1 MWGEGGMKVC
11 LALAV
16 ALLLLLS
23 ACSGGPLA
31 PRGPGLSKTDMKGME
46 SPDFSLVD
54 HNGRTLSLK
63 DLRGKAV
70 ALTFL
75 YSSCPDVCPVVT
87 TTFGQAWDR
96 LGDDRRKVALAV
108 ISVDPERDTVS
119 QLRQYL
125 EAMGLQEKMV
135 FLTGERSALEE
146 VWKGYFVGVT
156 KGPVEPGPAGA
167 GGFYY
172 VSHNTP
178 VYLIDPAGRQRVMI
192 RNTDFTTDQLIA
204 ELRPLIRE
212 AR

>member
-1 MWGEGGMKVC
+1 MKV
-11 LALAV
+11 LIALAV
-16 ALLLLLS
+16 ALLLLLPGC
-23 ACSGGPLA
+23 AA
-31 PRGPGLSKTDMKGME
+31 PPSVARGPGLSKTDMKGRE

-54 HNGRTLSLK
+54 HDGRPLGLM

-96 LGDDRRKVALAV
+96 LGDDRRKVALVA

-119 QLRQYL
+119 RLRQYL
-125 EAMGLQEKMV
+125 ETMHLQGKMV
-135 FLTGERSALEE
+135 FLTGERAALEA
-146 VWKGYFVGVT
+146 VWKDYYVGVS
-156 KGPVEPGPAGA
+156 KGPVEAGPAGA

-172 VSHNTP
+172 VSHSTP
-178 VYLIDPAGRQRVMI
+178 TYLIDPGGRQRVMI
-192 RNTDFTTDQLIA
+192 RDTDFTAEQLVA
-204 ELRPLIRE
+204 ELRPLMRE